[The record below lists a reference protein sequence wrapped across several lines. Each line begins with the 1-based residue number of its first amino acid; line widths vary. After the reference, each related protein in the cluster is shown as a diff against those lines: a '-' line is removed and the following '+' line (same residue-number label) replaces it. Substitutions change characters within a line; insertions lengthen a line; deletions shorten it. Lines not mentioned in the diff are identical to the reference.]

1 MAHHDHSDSQSQDI
15 FKRQMISTGV
25 DHLPF
30 GTGKHACPVSISS
43 ICTRPCSPFDD
54 YQGRF
59 FAATELKAIMA
70 HVVINYDVKAE
81 VEGVRPPDDVF
92 GTRISPNP
100 VGRVQF
106 RKRQ

>member
-1 MAHHDHSDSQSQDI
+1 
-15 FKRQMISTGV
+15 
-25 DHLPF
+25 
-30 GTGKHACPVSISS
+30 
-43 ICTRPCSPFDD
+43 
-54 YQGRF
+54 
-59 FAATELKAIMA
+59 
-70 HVVINYDVKAE
+70 VVINYDVKAE